1 MKGFLRERHREGEKK
16 PTRYYSKKQETEVA
30 KALGGK
36 TTKNS
41 GATLFQKGDLT
52 LDNWLIEAKTKTSHS
67 ESMSIKKEWLAKNL
81 SESLFMGKK
90 YNALVFNF
98 GPDED
103 NYYIIDEYLFKE
115 LVYYLD
121 NKEKEN

>member
-1 MKGFLRERHREGEKK
+1 MLRWLNDIDVDFVVLSMGCRPDNALYEEIKD
-16 PTRYYSKKQETEVA
+16 SKDYKVFNIGDSVKVGRIANATESAYQAV
-30 KALGGK
+30 
-36 TTKNS
+36 
-41 GATLFQKGDLT
+41 
-52 LDNWLIEAKTKTSHS
+52 
-67 ESMSIKKEWLAKNL
+67 MSIDWFTLKGV
-81 SESLFMGKK
+81 FMGKK

-121 NKEKEN
+121 NKQKGN